1 MAPRLANTEKKDSK
15 AMNNF
20 LVRTLSSVVFL
31 AVMLAAMLWQPACF
45 GAVFVIAMYMSLR
58 EFMTVTMGQRWLLQQ
73 KIVLVAAAL
82 AFLLVF
88 GVRFYGIDARW
99 LALCVVPMLAL
110 VLSVVMTPNHDTV
123 EDVSLGGFGL
133 IYICAPFLLATLMVS
148 AGGEFIGYVL
158 LCVFIIIWCS
168 DVGAYCIGT
177 LLGQKPTS
185 RKLAPAI
192 SPKKSWWGFWGG
204 LVLAVA
210 AAFVLHLVGWMAYPL
225 VHCLVL
231 GALISVCGVCG
242 DLFESVWKRRF
253 GVKDSGNCIPGHGG
267 MLDRFDSSLLAIP
280 ASYAYLTLFGLLP

>member
-1 MAPRLANTEKKDSK
+1 
-15 AMNNF
+15 MNSF
-20 LVRTLSSVVFL
+20 VVRTLSSAVIL
-31 AVMLAAMLWQPACF
+31 AVMLAAMLLTPTVF
-45 GAVFVIAMYMSLR
+45 GCVFVIAMYLSLR

-73 KIVLVAAAL
+73 KIALFAAAA

-88 GVRFYGIDARW
+88 AVRFLGIDAKW
-99 LALCVVPMLAL
+99 LAVIVVPLLAF
-110 VLSVVMTPNHDTV
+110 VLSVVVTPNHDTV
-123 EDVSLGGFGL
+123 EDVALAGFGL
-133 IYICAPFLLATLMVS
+133 LYVCVPFLLAILMVS
-148 AGGEFIGYVL
+148 AGGAFNGIVL
-158 LCVFIIIWCS
+158 LCVFIIIWSS

-177 LLGQKPTS
+177 LLGQKPDS

-231 GALISVCGVCG
+231 GALVSVCGVCG

-253 GVKDSGNCIPGHGG
+253 GVKDSGHCIPGHGG
-267 MLDRFDSSLLAIP
+267 MLDRFDSALLAIP
-280 ASYAYLTLFGLLP
+280 AAYAYLILFGLL